1 MDTMTSDELNGV
13 FAMIRQHS
21 SPMVWP
27 LLDSVHRMAE
37 LDREFIAS
45 TEAKLQLVD
54 ALLEQRVAALGRH
67 DD

>member
-1 MDTMTSDELNGV
+1 MNPDELDGV
-13 FAMIRQHS
+13 FRMIRDHS

-27 LLDSVHRMAE
+27 LLDSVHRMVE
-37 LDREFIAS
+37 LDREFIQA

-54 ALLEQRVAALGRH
+54 ALLETRAAALVRH

>member
-1 MDTMTSDELNGV
+1 MATVNSEELDGV
-13 FAMIRQHS
+13 FRMIRDHS

-27 LLDSVHRMAE
+27 LLDSVHRMVE
-37 LDREFIAS
+37 LDREFIRS

-54 ALLEQRVAALGRH
+54 ALLDQRAAALGRH

>member
-1 MDTMTSDELNGV
+1 MNTEELDGV
-13 FAMIRQHS
+13 FRMIRDHS

-27 LLDSVHRMAE
+27 LLDSVHRMVE
-37 LDREFIAS
+37 LDREFIQA

-54 ALLEQRVAALGRH
+54 ALLETRAAGRH